1 VETGDSVK
9 ARLHKQAVGQVKA
22 CEALFQDFAVR
33 VYGHTQSKHQ
43 ERGGEPSR
51 SAANGNEPGDR
62 PHMTRLYP
70 IRLVI

>member
-1 VETGDSVK
+1 METGDSVK

-43 ERGGEPSR
+43 ERGGNQAEAPPMVMSL
-51 SAANGNEPGDR
+51 GTD
-62 PHMTRLYP
+62 HT
-70 IRLVI
+70 